1 MSNNNEKK
9 LGKSE
14 YFELREK
21 RLKLVYRILY
31 VIVAIWV
38 ATLISIGTQ
47 EMTTEIAPMYAFL
60 LAATSLLV
68 INIIKYSLM
77 EFRCMK
83 VVGNIEESLL
93 KQTEERYDNIWKS
106 FSVILSLNA
115 LFMLL
120 HMSFSSVFNTE
131 TLTVIFCVCILYFL
145 VWSFI
150 ELFKKKFKDI
160 TIRIFDIVGL
170 VVGAITAYSICSI
183 MCLVM
188 IK

>member
-1 MSNNNEKK
+1 MSNNDEKK

-47 EMTTEIAPMYAFL
+47 EMTVDIAPMYAFL
-60 LAATSLLV
+60 LAASSLLI

>member
-1 MSNNNEKK
+1 
-9 LGKSE
+9 
-14 YFELREK
+14 
-21 RLKLVYRILY
+21 
-31 VIVAIWV
+31 
-38 ATLISIGTQ
+38 
-47 EMTTEIAPMYAFL
+47 
-60 LAATSLLV
+60 
-68 INIIKYSLM
+68 
-77 EFRCMK
+77 MK

-120 HMSFSSVFNTE
+120 HMSFPSAFNVTTLMTVF
-131 TLTVIFCVCILYFL
+131 FVCILYFL
-145 VWSFI
+145 IWSFI

-183 MCLVM
+183 ICLVM
-188 IK
+188 IR

>member
-1 MSNNNEKK
+1 MSNNDEKK

-31 VIVAIWV
+31 VIVAIWI
-38 ATLISIGTQ
+38 AALISIGTQ

-60 LAATSLLV
+60 LAASSLLI

-93 KQTEERYDNIWKS
+93 KQRSD
-106 FSVILSLNA
+106 
-115 LFMLL
+115 M
-120 HMSFSSVFNTE
+120 
-131 TLTVIFCVCILYFL
+131 
-145 VWSFI
+145 
-150 ELFKKKFKDI
+150 I
-160 TIRIFDIVGL
+160 TFGNHSR
-170 VVGAITAYSICSI
+170 
-183 MCLVM
+183 
-188 IK
+188 

>member
-1 MSNNNEKK
+1 MSNNDEKK

-31 VIVAIWV
+31 VIVTIWV

-47 EMTTEIAPMYAFL
+47 EMTTKIAPMYAFL
-60 LAATSLLV
+60 LATSSLLI

-120 HMSFSSVFNTE
+120 HMSFPSAFNVTTLMIVFG
-131 TLTVIFCVCILYFL
+131 VCILYFL

>member
-1 MSNNNEKK
+1 MSNNDEKK

-38 ATLISIGTQ
+38 ASFISIGTQ

-60 LAATSLLV
+60 LAASSLLI

-120 HMSFSSVFNTE
+120 HMLFSSVFNTE